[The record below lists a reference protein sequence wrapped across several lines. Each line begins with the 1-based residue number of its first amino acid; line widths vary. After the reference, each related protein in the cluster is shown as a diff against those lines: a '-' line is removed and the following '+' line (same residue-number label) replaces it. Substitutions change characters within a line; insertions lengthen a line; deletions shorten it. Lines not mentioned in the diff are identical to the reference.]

1 MNDIEHPV
9 YQGAMPRSAEVR
21 PVELPRLA
29 GVAGRGEDLDRA
41 VEVVDKV
48 VEHYAKV
55 HDFGLRQEA
64 MARREGVRRDAEA
77 ELDRRAALPWG
88 SEGSLF
94 RADGSRNEDEL
105 KRLQEKYRKRYEEAR
120 GGDFM
125 LAESRM
131 RDDED
136 AARMEAGLVGR
147 VESYP
152 ELVRIRAARAAFE
165 ENFGRAVAEGR
176 YGDALGIA
184 GDAKDAGIV
193 SWRGYLGKVLG
204 AGRSRACGGGIG
216 SGGLNGEVDVT
227 IDGKRYT
234 NPRCALMKARMAR
247 EGGRAAS
254 PQGAP
259 APAAPADGASEEVR
273 LPAASAPSGLTS
285 VGADV
290 VVDGDFT
297 GWESG
302 GGLAA
307 EGGGLTSSA
316 PGAVSPG
323 ESGLTLGTPGGAA
336 ADSGDDG
343 GIEAYLSRDDFGAV
357 FRSMSPSELGDFAV
371 SMVGNP
377 LALSAVESEAGRMR
391 FKVDVTAP
399 ECVQRVQAKADVD
412 GEMCLDTVKA
422 SATNIM
428 LTQAMKDPEVSREQ
442 LVKQFEDSGYY
453 EVLGKGDAEVGKV
466 EMLSMATDCIARGKH
481 GTDMLNNQAIG
492 KLTEARVNADDFG
505 AGEEWKEMEGLNPG
519 LEKDAEWE
527 KPDDE
532 DGRRKWFA
540 LFGVYKRYRARF
552 NPAADGEADRDEF
565 NRVAQTFY
573 KWYMDGE
580 YGRRKKA
587 SQEAARDWYQWEIRG
602 ALMDAMGV
610 NERGQVQYTARK
622 ADGGYSLVKE
632 TEIARDVLRKSPPK
646 DMGVDAMLSE
656 QDRRND
662 EDLRRAAGFARRT
675 GGDFSRLKSA
685 KRGAAEKVQAEK
697 EEAQRRKD
705 ERKDAEKKAERE
717 LAKAEREEERRRERD
732 ELLRVRK
739 ARAEVRSADW
749 EWDEADCPEGSPACA
764 TVPREEWDRLVS
776 ELGYDGSQIPCIVLR
791 GKKIPVVGAN
801 DGKRIRLNF
810 SALEKTQEKPDFK
823 HGEWY
828 AYKGGCQYSY
838 SFVNYKD

>member
-1 MNDIEHPV
+1 M
-9 YQGAMPRSAEVR
+9 YQGAMPQAPQRMEIQVPHIEAV
-21 PVELPRLA
+21 PL
-29 GVAGRGEDLDRA
+29 RGA
-41 VEVVDKV
+41 QVDAAI
-48 VEHYAKV
+48 ER
-55 HDFGLRQEA
+55 GLRVTE
-64 MARREGVRRDAEA
+64 ELA
-77 ELDRRAALPWG
+77 ELHDLGVQQRQELALK
-88 SEGSLF
+88 ELEA
-94 RADGSRNEDEL
+94 RRNEDFQRRSEVWGGEGSFYNEDGTTNRNAVDEFKQKWRDENDKIARPFWLSRNRAAGQARHDEVAQKIGLGLDVDLAAQERKNIAEVWQDNYQLEL
-105 KRLQEKYRKRYEEAR
+105 AR
-120 GGDFM
+120 GNYGVCM
-125 LAESRM
+125 GM
-131 RDDED
+131 IDE
-136 AARMEAGLVGR
+136 AVGKGLLR
-147 VESYP
+147 PS
-152 ELVRIRAARAAFE
+152 
-165 ENFGRAVAEGR
+165 EGR
-176 YGDALGIA
+176 LM
-184 GDAKDAGIV
+184 KF
-193 SWRGYLGKVLG
+193 RL
-204 AGRSRACGGGIG
+204 GRSRACGGGIG

-259 APAAPADGASEEVR
+259 APAAPADGASEEVK

-307 EGGGLTSSA
+307 GGGGLTSSA

-343 GIEAYLSRDDFGAV
+343 GIEAYLNRDDFGAV

-412 GEMCLDTVKA
+412 GEMSLDTVKA

-764 TVPREEWDRLVS
+764 TVPREEWDRLES

-810 SALEKTQEKPDFK
+810 SALEKTQKKPDFK

-828 AYKGGCQYSY
+828 AYHGGCQYSY